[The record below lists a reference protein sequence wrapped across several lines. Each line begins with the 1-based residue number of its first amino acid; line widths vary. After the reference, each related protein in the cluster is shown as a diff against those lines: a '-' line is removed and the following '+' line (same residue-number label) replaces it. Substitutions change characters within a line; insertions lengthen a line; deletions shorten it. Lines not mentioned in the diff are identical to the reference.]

1 MAFKGIERST
11 FLLCVTKGPP
21 VNIMTIRMTV
31 TSPTE
36 AVENENPLRAGPLT
50 LIGCV
55 RQRQ

>member
-11 FLLCVTKGPP
+11 FLLTKGPP
-21 VNIMTIRMTV
+21 VNIMMIRMIV